1 MSRRVTWS
9 AALVPLLLFL
19 VAAGIVFAKLGHVHL
34 ANFDDCYYA
43 EKAKEMMREGD
54 WVTPHFA
61 GVPRTD
67 NPPLFLWLMALAFL
81 AFGIR
86 EAPAIFWSALS
97 GALCVPTLYLL
108 ARRLRSP
115 PFEAWV
121 AAVALL
127 GTQYFLKYSR
137 HAMFDVFLTLLFL
150 LGILGYV
157 RAAQGERKWFLLLGA
172 SVGLGILT
180 KSVLGAFP
188 LAVAVLH
195 MLGTGRTGL
204 LRDRWFLAALA
215 LSACITVPWYAA
227 QMHLHREQFLEE
239 HVRWL
244 LLRRGLGAGR
254 PWWSAF
260 DYARE
265 LAMVYWPWLP
275 LATAGGWL
283 ALRRAVGPA
292 TASGPEADEAHAEEA
307 PSTAWR
313 ARDTA
318 RLLLAWLAV
327 VLIPLSLA
335 SEKKLW
341 YIMSVFPC
349 LALFSS
355 IAAGTWIRSES
366 KRRVI
371 VAYGFAVLAVVAV
384 AAWALPIP
392 LGKSRKPEL
401 TEIALA
407 ARDAVPKNEVVA
419 NLDIPYWPVVNQFIF
434 YSDHAITEPL
444 GNPDAVRA
452 KLQAGEFALLT
463 QNGWERV
470 AGADSAAYE
479 IAASAGDWRLVRA
492 AREASSPAAP
502 TTAR

>member
-1 MSRRVTWS
+1 MSR
-9 AALVPLLLFL
+9 AIVPLLLFL
-19 VAAGIVFAKLGHVHL
+19 VAAGLVFAKLGHVHL

-43 EKAKEMMREGD
+43 EKAKEMIRDGD

-81 AFGIR
+81 AAGIR
-86 EAPAIFWSALS
+86 EGPAIFWSALS
-97 GALCVPTLYLL
+97 GALCIPALYLL
-108 ARRLRSP
+108 ARRLRAP

-121 AAVALL
+121 AAVVLL

-137 HAMFDVFLTLLFL
+137 HAMFDVFLTFLFL
-150 LGILGYV
+150 LGIFGYV
-157 RAAQGERKWFLLLGA
+157 RAAQGDRRWFLLLGA

-188 LAVAVLH
+188 LAVVVIH
-195 MLGTGRTGL
+195 TVGTGRAGL
-204 LRDRWFLAALA
+204 FKDRWFLAALVLA
-215 LSACITVPWYAA
+215 ACIAVPWYAA

-244 LLRRGLGAGR
+244 LLRRGIGAGR
-254 PWWSAF
+254 PWWSVF

-265 LAMVYWPWLP
+265 LAMIYWPWLP
-275 LATAGGWL
+275 LAAAGGWF

-292 TASGPEADEAHAEEA
+292 AEDA
-307 PSTAWR
+307 PSGAWS

-318 RLLLAWLAV
+318 RLLFAWLAV

-341 YIMSVFPC
+341 YVMSAFPC
-349 LALFSS
+349 LALLSS

-366 KRRVI
+366 KRWAI
-371 VAYGFAVLAVVAV
+371 VAYGFALLAVVAV

-392 LGKSRKPEL
+392 LGKARRPEL
-401 TEIALA
+401 QAVALA
-407 ARDAVPKNEVVA
+407 ARDAVPGNQVVA
-419 NLDIPYWPVVNQFIF
+419 NLDLPYWSVVNQFLF

-444 GNPDAVRA
+444 GDPSAVRA

-463 QNGWERV
+463 PSGWMRV

-479 IAASAGDWRLVRA
+479 IAASAGDWYLVRA
-492 AREASSPAAP
+492 GHEASHPGAP

>member
-1 MSRRVTWS
+1 MSR
-9 AALVPLLLFL
+9 AIVPLLLFL
-19 VAAGIVFAKLGHVHL
+19 VAAGVVFAKLGHVHL

-43 EKAKEMMREGD
+43 EKAKEMIRDGD

-81 AFGIR
+81 SFGVR

-97 GALCVPTLYLL
+97 GALCIPALYLL
-108 ARRLRSP
+108 ARRLRAP
-115 PFEAWV
+115 PFEAWA
-121 AAVALL
+121 AAVVLL

-137 HAMFDVFLTLLFL
+137 HAMFDVFLTLLL
-150 LGILGYV
+150 LVGIFGYV
-157 RAAQGERKWFLLLGA
+157 RAAQGDRKWLLLLGG

-195 MLGTGRTGL
+195 MLGTGRAGL
-204 LRDRWFLAALA
+204 LKDRWFLAALA
-215 LSACITVPWYAA
+215 VAACIAVPWYAA

-254 PWWSAF
+254 PWWSFF

-265 LAMVYWPWLP
+265 LAMIYWPWLP
-275 LATAGGWL
+275 LAAAGGWI
-283 ALRRAVGPA
+283 ALRRAAGPEA
-292 TASGPEADEAHAEEA
+292 VTGAEADEAHAEDA
-307 PSTAWR
+307 PSAAWS

-318 RLLLAWLAV
+318 RLLFAWLAV
-327 VLIPLSLA
+327 VLIPLSCA

-341 YIMSVFPC
+341 YVMSVFPC
-349 LALFSS
+349 LALFAS
-355 IAAGTWIRSES
+355 IATGTWIRSES
-366 KRRVI
+366 KRWTI
-371 VAYGFAVLAVVAV
+371 VAYGSALLALVAV

-392 LGKSRKPEL
+392 LGKARRPEL
-401 TEIALA
+401 TEVALA
-407 ARDAVPKNEVVA
+407 AREAVPPGQVVA
-419 NLDIPYWPVVNQFIF
+419 NLDLPYWPVVNQFLF

-444 GNPDAVRA
+444 DGPAAVRA
-452 KLQAGEFALLT
+452 RLQAGEFALLT
-463 QNGWERV
+463 PNGWGRV

-479 IAASAGDWRLVRA
+479 IAASAGGWRLVRA
-492 AREASSPAAP
+492 AREPSRPGAP